1 MKHLKIIF
9 LFLINCLIIS
19 CKSNNEEQQL
29 KAKTELLTSFV
40 NPFIGTGGHGHT
52 YPGASAPFGM
62 VQPSPD
68 NGTPGW
74 DWCSG
79 YHISDTI
86 ISGFSQLHLSGT
98 GIGDLVD
105 VLLMPT
111 NKEVNLKYFSTTRDS
126 LPYTSYF
133 SHDNEEASP
142 GYYRVK
148 LNNNIQVE
156 LTANDYVAFHKYTF
170 NNSELP
176 SFIIDLGFA
185 LNWDK
190 ATSTSLNLIDNNRI
204 TGTRFSTGWAKNQ
217 KVFFVIETSKPI
229 QSSKFIQDGKVVS
242 EVNSIKGIKTGGQFT
257 FDKSVKEVEVKIA
270 LSSVSIENA
279 IDNLDKKASN
289 TNFND
294 ARLDV
299 QEKWEAMLSKIR
311 IKTDKDSLKTIFYT
325 ALYHAQLAPVLFNDV
340 NGEFR
345 LQNDS
350 IVKTSNFNAYST
362 LSLWDVFRAET
373 PLLSIIDFQRL
384 NDIIRSMLVYYDEQG
399 TLPVWTLYG
408 NETGTMPGYHSI
420 SVIADAYL
428 KGIRDYDI
436 EKAYQAMK
444 NTMMGDVRG
453 LNHYKKYGYI
463 PYNKEHQS
471 VSITLNY
478 AYNDYCVAQMAK
490 DLGKEDDYKLFLN
503 RSKAYENFFDKESG
517 FLRGKSPNGKDFREP
532 FNPKM
537 SNHLEDTDYTE
548 GNAWQHSWNVIH
560 DTEGLI
566 NLHGGNE
573 NFAEKTNQLFLES
586 SELVGDNVSADITG
600 LIGQYAHGNEPSHH
614 IAYMFNKAK
623 QPWRT
628 QYWVREILNT
638 QYSTKPDGLSGNED
652 AGQMS
657 AWYILSSIG
666 IYPMNPVSGEYQ
678 IGSPIFDEASIKTS
692 SNTTFKIITKNNSD
706 LNIYIQSAKLN
717 NEELNRTY
725 ITHKELMS
733 GGTLELE
740 MGAEPN
746 KNWPKN

>member
-373 PLLSIIDFQRL
+373 PLLSIIDSQRL

-428 KGIRDYDI
+428 KGIRDYDV